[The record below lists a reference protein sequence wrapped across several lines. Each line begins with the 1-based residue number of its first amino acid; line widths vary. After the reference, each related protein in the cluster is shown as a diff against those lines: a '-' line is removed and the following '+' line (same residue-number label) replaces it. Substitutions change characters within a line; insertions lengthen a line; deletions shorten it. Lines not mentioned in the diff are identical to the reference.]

1 MSIADGVFSGNP
13 WVAIGT
19 ALYRGFQGAG
29 PRRFFG
35 TTIEGILRQAE
46 LNRQAAAGSSGE
58 PVLREVIDN
67 SPDRPRT
74 PGGPGYRPPSWQVS
88 PLPGPWI
95 PPETD
100 QDFEDFE
107 RDTSARWQQGFVGPV
122 PAPAPRPAPL
132 PTPTIP
138 DTLPRPLPRVPPSAL
153 PGVLARVLAL
163 PWLIFYPSRTADDDT
178 VPGPMPQPIPPRGP
192 SRRPRVR
199 TVPRAPTIPGPYR
212 PPQPRFPSDFERPG
226 ADPDTVSLP
235 RPGDRP
241 APSPRMPSPVPTPRP
256 RSPTRPSPTP
266 TPPPTGLPFWVPLLP
281 QLLPRVPGRLPT
293 RISLPDT
300 LTPPQRVPLQ
310 FPPAQPFAIPLQA
323 RPANCP
329 PCEGQRQRKRQRKC
343 TNPITS
349 RRTFARGGAKFR
361 TITRRLQCRV

>member
-1 MSIADGVFSGNP
+1 MSVADGVFTGNP

-19 ALYRGFQGAG
+19 ALYRGIIGSG

-35 TTIEGILRQAE
+35 TTIEGILRQADA
-46 LNRQAAAGSSGE
+46 NRQAGSPGE
-58 PVLREVIDN
+58 PVLRTVIDE
-67 SPDRPRT
+67 SPTRPRT

-107 RDTSARWQQGFVGPV
+107 RDTNARWQGFVGPI
-122 PAPAPRPAPL
+122 PAPLPRPAPL

-178 VPGPMPQPIPPRGP
+178 VPGPMPQRIPTRGP
-192 SRRPRVR
+192 TRRPRVR
-199 TVPRAPTIPGPYR
+199 TLPDREPGR
-212 PPQPRFPSDFERPG
+212 QPRPYFPDDFPMPG
-226 ADPDTVSLP
+226 DRPDTVSLP
-235 RPGDRP
+235 RPGDIPRP
-241 APSPRMPSPVPTPRP
+241 LPRLPTPAPTPRP

-266 TPPPTGLPFWVPLLP
+266 APPPTGLPFWLPLLP
-281 QLLPRVPGRLPT
+281 QLLPRIPGRLPN
-293 RISLPDT
+293 RIALPDT

-310 FPPAQPFAIPLQA
+310 YRPAQPFAIPLQA

-329 PCEGQRQRKRQRKC
+329 PCENQRQRKRQRKC

-361 TITRRLQCRV
+361 TITRKLQCRV

>member
-1 MSIADGVFSGNP
+1 MSIADGVFTGNP

-19 ALYRGFQGAG
+19 ALYRGIIGSG

-35 TTIEGILRQAE
+35 SNIERILA
-46 LNRQAAAGSSGE
+46 QAAPPPSTGAGSPRE

-67 SPDRPRT
+67 SPTRPRT

-107 RDTSARWQQGFVGPV
+107 RDTNARWQGFVGPI
-122 PAPAPRPAPL
+122 PAPLPRPAPL

-178 VPGPMPQPIPPRGP
+178 VPGPMPQRIPTRGP
-192 SRRPRVR
+192 TRRPRVR
-199 TVPRAPTIPGPYR
+199 TLPDRQPGR
-212 PPQPRFPSDFERPG
+212 QPRPYFPDDFPMPG
-226 ADPDTVSLP
+226 DRPDTVSLP
-235 RPGDRP
+235 RPDELPRP
-241 APSPRMPSPVPTPRP
+241 LPRLPTPAPTPRP
-256 RSPTRPSPTP
+256 RSPTRPTPTP
-266 TPPPTGLPFWVPLLP
+266 APPPTGLPFWLPLLP
-281 QLLPRVPGRLPT
+281 QLLPRIPGRLPN
-293 RISLPDT
+293 RIALPDT

-310 FPPAQPFAIPLQA
+310 YPPAQPFAIPLQA

-329 PCEGQRQRKRQRKC
+329 PCENQRQRKRQRKC

-361 TITRRLQCRV
+361 TITRKLQCRV